1 MHSQCLSFIDSGKAH
16 EGKAKLRTGLG
27 KSDRPGSQGG
37 LRKRELLVELG
48 TRRTTE
54 RVRVGNSP
62 PKVARAVLLSRQL
75 RARRTLSLLQ
85 HGLYADGFN
94 CKEGEWTVAAGIY
107 DGAHLQAPWHDANA
121 LPRRFLRDREGPGL
135 RLSLGGRHKG
145 VPYERDQLRYRGCD
159 QPTSRPSR
167 TWPAG
172 IGTSSIP
179 WSADRRF

>member
-62 PKVARAVLLSRQL
+62 PKVARAVLLSRRPRPLGALAQVL
-75 RARRTLSLLQ
+75 DRL
-85 HGLYADGFN
+85 G
-94 CKEGEWTVAAGIY
+94 EG
-107 DGAHLQAPWHDANA
+107 P
-121 LPRRFLRDREGPGL
+121 RDR
-135 RLSLGGRHKG
+135 
-145 VPYERDQLRYRGCD
+145 
-159 QPTSRPSR
+159 
-167 TWPAG
+167 
-172 IGTSSIP
+172 
-179 WSADRRF
+179 